1 MTSDH
6 KPLQLDEEGYLYNL
20 EDWTPFIAEQLAAS
34 EGLTL
39 TEAHWELID
48 LIRDF
53 YHTYEHSP
61 AMRPLVKAVGIKLGA
76 DKAKSIY
83 LMQLF
88 PGSPAKRLARIAGL
102 PKPAN
107 CL

>member
-1 MTSDH
+1 MS
-6 KPLQLDEEGYLYNL
+6 LDLKLDQEGYLYNL
-20 EDWTPFIAEQLAAS
+20 SDWDEQVAEFLAKE
-34 EGLTL
+34 EGLVL
-39 TEAHWELID
+39 TDAHWELIEV
-48 LIRDF
+48 IRDF
-53 YHTYEHSP
+53 YYTYEHSP
-61 AMRPLVKAVGIKLGA
+61 AMRPLIKAVGIKLGA

-107 CL
+107 CI

>member
-1 MTSDH
+1 MT
-6 KPLQLDEEGYLYNL
+6 LQVKLDEEGYLYDL
-20 EDWTPFIAEQLAAS
+20 SDWNTDVAEQLAAE
-34 EGLTL
+34 EGLEL
-39 TEAHWELID
+39 TAAHWELIGV
-48 LIRDF
+48 IRDF
-53 YHTYEHSP
+53 YQTYEHSP
-61 AMRPLVKAVGIKLGA
+61 AMRPLIKAVGIKLGA

>member
-1 MTSDH
+1 MT
-6 KPLQLDEEGYLYNL
+6 LQVKLDEEGYLYDL
-20 EDWTPFIAEQLAAS
+20 LDWNTEVAEQLAAE
-34 EGLTL
+34 EGLEL
-39 TEAHWELID
+39 TSAHWELIEV
-48 LIRDF
+48 IRDF
-53 YHTYEHSP
+53 YQTYEHSP
-61 AMRPLVKAVGIKLGA
+61 AMRPLIKAVGIKLGA